1 VTTML
6 KRVSRYEILGKL
18 GDGGMRV
25 VYKARDTNL
34 DRVVALKF
42 LSSKI
47 GPDERPDRSA
57 RRRLA

>member
-1 VTTML
+1 VTTVL
-6 KRVSRYEILGKL
+6 NRVSHDEIREKL
-18 GDGGMRV
+18 GDGGMRI

-47 GPDERPDRSA
+47 GPDEEERDRIPS
-57 RRRLA
+57 LMS